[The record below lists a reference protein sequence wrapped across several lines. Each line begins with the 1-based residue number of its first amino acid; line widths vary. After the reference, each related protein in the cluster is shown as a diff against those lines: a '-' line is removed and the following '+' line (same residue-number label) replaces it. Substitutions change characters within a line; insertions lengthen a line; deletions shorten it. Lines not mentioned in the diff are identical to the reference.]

1 MQSAGVPPENENG
14 ASGIAEARIA
24 EAEQSRA
31 DVEEVRRDLL
41 LAGVD
46 VDVEPFPRMAD
57 KAHHRAPPGHQRE
70 RAVRSD
76 GDIRQLSGPVAADSA
91 AVETVGGELEIFRN
105 ERQQHRTAHTRA
117 ARG

>member
-1 MQSAGVPPENENG
+1 MQSVGVPPENENG
-14 ASGIAEARIA
+14 VVTKQVALLKPGLPRPNKVVP
-24 EAEQSRA
+24 

-46 VDVEPFPRMAD
+46 VEVEPFPRMAD

-76 GDIRQLSGPVAADSA
+76 GDIRQLSGPVAADASS
-91 AVETVGGELEIFRN
+91 VETVGGEFEIFRN
-105 ERQQHRTAHTRA
+105 ERQ
-117 ARG
+117 